1 MSNILLAPVSID
13 GIKRGLAKFRDILFP
28 YRGLPKDPKYRKKNI
43 AEALNI
49 YLHDTMPREK
59 YEKIMVIPE
68 GPDRAYIFPSL
79 ENLMNAPYTYN
90 RHIRYTT
97 GHYRSEN
104 DNPIYVNLVGSGMTR
119 ASIYEVKVKAL
130 FGLDVKDKFIELTRK
145 DCIARGFYAIG
156 AVASNFADIII
167 RDADKLM
174 DSIKA
179 FAPLADNGIP
189 SHLFRVTYSTLY
201 NYPLIDICPA
211 LLEQFLYISR
221 QYLDDETFSAH
232 KKSILNGFAQKALG
246 CAQKSLTSSKEVDA
260 LYPVITVSH
269 PEDWLKQYK
278 EHQHAAEVKA
288 ERDAECA
295 ATIKLINDT
304 LNASLSAAKAKKES
318 DNEAD

>member
-1 MSNILLAPVSID
+1 MSNILFTPVSID
-13 GIKRGLAKFRDILFP
+13 GIKHCLAKFRDMLFP
-28 YRGLPKDPKYRKKNI
+28 YRGLPKNPKYRKKTI
-43 AEALNI
+43 AEALNL

-68 GPDRAYIFPSL
+68 GPDRAYIFPRL
-79 ENLMNAPYTYN
+79 DDLMSAPDTYN

-97 GHYRSEN
+97 AHYRLES
-104 DNPIYVNLVGSGMTR
+104 DNPIYVNLVGSGETR

-179 FAPLADNGIP
+179 FAPLSFNGIP
-189 SHLFRVTYSTLY
+189 GSLFRVTYSTHY
-201 NYPLIDICPA
+201 DYPLIDICPA
-211 LLEQFLYISR
+211 LLDQFLEISR
-221 QYLDDETFSAH
+221 QYLDNDETFREY
-232 KKSILNGFAQKALG
+232 KKAILDDFVRKALM
-246 CAQKSLTSSKEVDA
+246 SSKEVDA

-269 PEDWLKQYK
+269 PEEWLRQYM
-278 EHQHAAEVKA
+278 EHKHAAEVKA
-288 ERDAECA
+288 KRDAECA
-295 ATIKLINDT
+295 AAIKLINDT
-304 LNASLSAAKAKKES
+304 LNASLSAEKAKRES
-318 DNEAD
+318 NDEAN

>member
-156 AVASNFADIII
+156 EVASNFADIII

-179 FAPLADNGIP
+179 FAPLSFNGIT
-189 SHLFRVTYSTLY
+189 SSLFRVTYSTHY
-201 NYPLIDICPA
+201 DYPLIDICPA
-211 LLEQFLYISR
+211 LLDQFLEISR
-221 QYLDDETFSAH
+221 QYLENDETFREY
-232 KKSILNGFAQKALG
+232 KKSILDDFAQKA
-246 CAQKSLTSSKEVDA
+246 LTSSKEVDA

-269 PEDWLKQYK
+269 PEDWLRHYK
-278 EHQHAAEVKA
+278 EQKHNAEIKA
-288 ERDAECA
+288 KRDAECA
-295 ATIKLINDT
+295 TAIKLINDT
-304 LNASLSAAKAKKES
+304 LNASLPVAKAKKES
-318 DNEAD
+318 NDEAD